1 MANASSNLHSSDR
14 EVRHE
19 PGMATSEGEPLP
31 EGMMAEERRAK
42 ILQIVRSTGR
52 ARVNAL
58 ASLFNTSAVTIR
70 NDLNDLQQ
78 RGLVKRS
85 HGGAVLLDTIQRESP
100 VHERMKSHSDEK
112 QRIGAMAATL
122 IQDGETI
129 ILDSGTTTLE
139 IARQI
144 KKKQGLQII
153 TNGVNIAAELLDAR
167 SVQVFIV
174 GGSVRG
180 ESASISG
187 HFTEEMFEQ
196 FSADKLFLSGA
207 GCDLD
212 FGVSGANLE
221 ETMVNR
227 AMVKI
232 AREIILVADA
242 SKFTK
247 RGMSRIVPFVEID
260 TVISDTR
267 LDEHYQTKLRALGC
281 NLILV

>member
-1 MANASSNLHSSDR
+1 MPTPMDGTDG
-14 EVRHE
+14 HE
-19 PGMATSEGEPLP
+19 AGTAISQAGQGLD
-31 EGMMAEERRAK
+31 GMMAQERRAQ
-42 ILQIVRSTGR
+42 ILQMVRSEGR
-52 ARVNAL
+52 VKVNGL
-58 ASLFNTSAVTIR
+58 ASHFKTSAVTIR
-70 NDLNDLQQ
+70 NDLNELHQ
-78 RGLVKRS
+78 RGLVLRS
-85 HGGAVLLDTIQRESP
+85 HGGAVLPDTIQRESP
-100 VHERMKSHSDEK
+100 VHERMKANADEK
-112 QRIGAMAATL
+112 RRIGAMAASL
-122 IQDGETI
+122 IHNGETI

-167 SVQVFIV
+167 DLQVFIV

-187 HFTEEMFEQ
+187 HFTEEMFDQ

-207 GCDLD
+207 GCDLE

-227 AMVKI
+227 AMIRI
-232 AREIILVADA
+232 AREIIVVADA
-242 SKFTK
+242 SKFSK
-247 RGMSRIVPFVEID
+247 RGMSRIVPFSGID
-260 TVISDTR
+260 IVISDTR
-267 LDEHYQTKLRALGC
+267 LDERIQTKLRAEGC